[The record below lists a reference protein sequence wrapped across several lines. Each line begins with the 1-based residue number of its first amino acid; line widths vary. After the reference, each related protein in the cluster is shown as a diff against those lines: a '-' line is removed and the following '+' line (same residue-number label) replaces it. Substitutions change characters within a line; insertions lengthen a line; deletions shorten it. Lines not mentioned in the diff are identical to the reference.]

1 MNLVSSKVFTQKYNI
16 TSVTLRNWYKQ
27 GKVKG
32 LKISDRKY
40 LYDLDSLQLE
50 SNDDSYLTNKDARK
64 SVIYARVSTV
74 GQKSDLDHQ
83 IQVIEQYMISNG
95 VRVSDIYKDVA
106 SGLNDDRKD
115 LNRLIS
121 DIVDCKIDT
130 VYITF
135 KDRLTRFGFGYL
147 QTMFKKF
154 GTSIV
159 VLNETNDEQT
169 NSQQEITDDL
179 IAIIH
184 HYSMKLYSD
193 RRKKLNE
200 INKIIE
206 EN

>member
-32 LKISDRKY
+32 IKISDRKY

-50 SNDDSYLTNKDARK
+50 SNDDLYLTNKDARK
-64 SVIYARVSTV
+64 SVIYARVSTT

-83 IQVIEQYMISNG
+83 IQIIEQYMISNG
-95 VRVSDIYKDVA
+95 IKVSDVYKDIA

-121 DIVDCKIDT
+121 DIAEYKIDT

-159 VLNETNDEQT
+159 VLNETTNEQT

>member
-32 LKISDRKY
+32 IKISDRKY

-50 SNDDSYLTNKDARK
+50 SNDDSYLTNKDTRK
-64 SVIYARVSTV
+64 SVIYARVSTTE
-74 GQKSDLDHQ
+74 QKSDLDHQ

-95 VRVSDIYKDVA
+95 VKVSDVYKDIA

-121 DIVDCKIDT
+121 DIAECKIDT

-159 VLNETNDEQT
+159 VLNETSNEQT

-179 IAIIH
+179 ISIIQ
-184 HYSMKLYSD
+184 HYSTKLYSD

-200 INKIIE
+200 INKIIK